1 MTVFCSV
8 TIQMYATTSQAE
20 HSILDNQT
28 LFSQDMLTQ
37 SSQNKLFFKNMFII
51 LKQSLKP
58 ATKCTVLMA
67 FVYHFIDMIY
77 TYI

>member
-37 SSQNKLFFKNMFII
+37 SSQNKLFQKH
-51 LKQSLKP
+51 
-58 ATKCTVLMA
+58 
-67 FVYHFIDMIY
+67 VYY
-77 TYI
+77 P